1 MTRILIVDDDP
12 VVQRM
17 LAYVVEA
24 QGYEAVRAAN
34 GMEALQQL
42 AEQQIDAII
51 SDIKMPE
58 MDGLAL
64 LQQVR
69 TSPETE
75 AIPVLLLT
83 ARLDAAEEIS
93 SDVEHQATFLTKPLS
108 SSQLVIAL
116 SELLKSP
123 T

>member
-1 MTRILIVDDDP
+1 MTRVLVVDDDP
-12 VVQRM
+12 VVLRM

-34 GMEALQQL
+34 GVEALQQID
-42 AEQQIDAII
+42 EQQIDVII

-58 MDGLAL
+58 MDGLSL
-64 LQQVR
+64 LHHVR
-69 TSPETE
+69 NSPETE

-93 SDVEHQATFLTKPLS
+93 SNVEHEATFLTKPLS
-108 SSQLVIAL
+108 SAQLTIAL
-116 SELLKSP
+116 SELLQSAP
-123 T
+123 